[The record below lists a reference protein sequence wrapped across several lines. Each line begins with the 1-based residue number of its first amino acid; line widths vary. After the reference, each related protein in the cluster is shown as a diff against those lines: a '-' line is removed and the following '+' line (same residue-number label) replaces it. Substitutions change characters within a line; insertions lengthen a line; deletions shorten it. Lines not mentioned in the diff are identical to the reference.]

1 VPCHECRL
9 ESIAQITYKPR
20 ILPNAQP
27 RDGPLLR
34 RLDQQ
39 GDARVG
45 PDLQRSVWL
54 VVFPGF
60 ELLDLSGP
68 LCAFNLATFAHGA
81 RYECSV
87 VSAGGDLV
95 NCSSGFAVMTKRA
108 VRSRPPDTLVV
119 VGSPH
124 EESLCGNPETVKLI
138 RSFASKVRRVASI
151 CTGSFL
157 LAAAGVL
164 DGRQATTHWRF
175 AGRLRTSFPK
185 VRVTEDNIFVRDGQV
200 WTSAG
205 ITSGI
210 DLALALIE
218 DDFGAEMSKGTA
230 RDMVVYYRRRGGQS
244 QFSTILE
251 LEPTSERIRHVLS
264 FAREHLSE
272 ALSVDRLAEIA
283 GISPRQFARIFLK
296 ETGDTPAHAIERLRA
311 EAALPQIQD
320 GFESM
325 EVVAR
330 NVGFHDMERM
340 RRAFIRIFGLP
351 PQSLRRTARVNR
363 S

>member
-1 VPCHECRL
+1 V
-9 ESIAQITYKPR
+9 Q
-20 ILPNAQP
+20 
-27 RDGPLLR
+27 
-34 RLDQQ
+34 
-39 GDARVG
+39 
-45 PDLQRSVWL
+45 
-54 VVFPGF
+54 
-60 ELLDLSGP
+60 
-68 LCAFNLATFAHGA
+68 
-81 RYECSV
+81 
-87 VSAGGDLV
+87 
-95 NCSSGFAVMTKRA
+95 
-108 VRSRPPDTLVV
+108 
-119 VGSPH
+119 
-124 EESLCGNPETVKLI
+124 
-138 RSFASKVRRVASI
+138 
-151 CTGSFL
+151 
-157 LAAAGVL
+157 
-164 DGRQATTHWRF
+164 
-175 AGRLRTSFPK
+175 
-185 VRVTEDNIFVRDGQV
+185 VTEDNIFVRDGQV

-272 ALSVDRLAEIA
+272 ALSVDRLAEVA

-330 NVGFHDMERM
+330 SVGFRDMERM

-351 PQSLRRTARVNR
+351 PQSLRRTARANK